1 MHKNSTFPH
10 VSCSTR
16 TTAALIAA
24 LEVWDSPILLNNAL
38 QLPKARLLCERLRD
52 GISNRTIST
61 RFQLLLSMR
70 QRPLPRSESVWAAKR
85 VSVAGV
91 LRSVIEPPF
100 D

>member
-1 MHKNSTFPH
+1 
-10 VSCSTR
+10 VSE
-16 TTAALIAA
+16 ALIAA

-38 QLPKARLLCERLRD
+38 QLPKARLLCERLRA

-91 LRSVIEPPF
+91 SCAASLNPPLINLV
-100 D
+100 